1 MEEVGGQVLEIEAAD
16 ATALVAELHTEFQA
30 EAVQLDQ
37 TVRIDGDAVHELV
50 PEVMK
55 RFGDRIRRLQLAHPS
70 LEDVF
75 LQRTGKRFVVA
86 DPQSDLKKGKKKK
99 RRRS

>member
-1 MEEVGGQVLEIEAAD
+1 VLI
-16 ATALVAELHTEFQA
+16 
-30 EAVQLDQ
+30 DQ
-37 TVRIDGDAVHELV
+37 TVRIEGEKVQELV
-50 PEVMK
+50 PEVMT

-75 LQRTGKRFVVA
+75 LHRTGKRFVVTTPEP
-86 DPQSDLKKGKKKK
+86 DVKKGRKK